1 MDFKQFFDIIVIGG
15 GPGGYHFANLVAK
28 NNFSVAL
35 FEEKGLGGTCLNE
48 GCIPSKSLLKS
59 AKIADEISNSTEYG
73 ILVENILINQLEII
87 ERKNRLINKLAL
99 GVRGSLRKNKVKLF
113 FSHADILQQDGNT
126 FFVSCENEIYACS
139 KLVIATGS
147 EVLFPNI
154 KGVEEGL
161 KSGVVLSS
169 REILN
174 LTEIPKK
181 LTVIGGGVIGLE
193 MASYFNAVGSKVTV
207 VEAADKIC
215 GNMDVEC
222 SNILLKNL
230 SNRGINFKLNA
241 FATEIC
247 ESGVTIKVADNFE
260 FIASDKILMAVG
272 RKPNV
277 SNFGLEKL
285 NLEYTAKGIAV
296 NEFMQT
302 SLENV
307 FAIGDVNGKVMLA
320 HTAYAEA
327 EVCADY
333 LINKVTHLN
342 YDNIPSVIYTLPES
356 SWVGI
361 NEKTANE
368 QGINFAVKKLSMA
381 YSGRSVVEEP
391 SLDGLCKMLIDIDK
405 NTIIGATIIG
415 GYASEIIAVISNL
428 IALEVSIDKILRLIF
443 PHPTI
448 GEIIKDTLNT

>member
-1 MDFKQFFDIIVIGG
+1 MEFKQFFDIIVIGG
-15 GPGGYHFANLVAK
+15 GPGGYHFANLASK

-35 FEEKGLGGTCLNE
+35 FEEKGLGGTCLNA

-73 ILVENILINQLEII
+73 IWVEKKLINQLEII
-87 ERKNRLINKLAL
+87 ERKNRLVNKLVL

-113 FSHADILQQDGNT
+113 FSHANILQQDGDT
-126 FFVSCENEIYACS
+126 FFISCENEIYACS

-147 EVLFPNI
+147 EVVFPRL
-154 KGVEEGL
+154 KGIEEGIRN
-161 KSGVVLSS
+161 GIVLSS

-193 MASYFNAVGSKVTV
+193 MASYFNAVGSEVTV
-207 VEAADKIC
+207 IEASDKIC
-215 GNMDVEC
+215 GNMDLEC
-222 SNILLKNL
+222 SNILMKNL
-230 SNRGINFKLNA
+230 SNRGINFKLSA
-241 FATEIC
+241 LATEIC
-247 ESGVTIKVADNFE
+247 EGGITIKVADNYE

-272 RKPNV
+272 RKPNLL
-277 SNFGLEKL
+277 NFGLENL
-285 NLEYTAKGIAV
+285 NIKYSTKGIIV

-327 EVCADY
+327 EVCVDY
-333 LINKVTHLN
+333 LSNKTTHLN

-361 NEKTANE
+361 NEEMAREK
-368 QGINFAVKKLSMA
+368 GINFAVKKLSMA
-381 YSGRSVVEEP
+381 YSGRSVVEDP
-391 SLDGLCKMLIDIDK
+391 SLDGLCKIIVDLNK
-405 NTIIGATIIG
+405 NTIIGATIVG
-415 GYASEIIAVISNL
+415 GYASELIALISNL
-428 IALEVSIDKILRLIF
+428 IALEVTIDKIIRLVF
-443 PHPTI
+443 PHPTV
-448 GEIIKDTLNT
+448 GEIIKDTLTT